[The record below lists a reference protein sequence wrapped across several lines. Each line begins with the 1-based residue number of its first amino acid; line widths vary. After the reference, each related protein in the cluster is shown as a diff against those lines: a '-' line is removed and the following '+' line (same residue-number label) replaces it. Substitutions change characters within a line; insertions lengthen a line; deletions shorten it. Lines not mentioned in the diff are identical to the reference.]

1 MTCDGQVSLTL
12 KPGDSV
18 LVRKKSGR
26 CVCSTRRGT
35 VFTLVVEINS
45 DGLMH
50 SRPDITTQWR
60 QAPVTISILA
70 ISTVVFALMSLFG
83 DAIILDWL
91 AFNKVEFNGR
101 RFELV
106 SPGSEYWRYVT
117 PALIHFGLIHILFN
131 GLWIWE
137 FGSRLELRLG
147 SIFTLNLF
155 LAGSIGGNLPRAGGA
170 VINFGGLS
178 GVVYAYMGCLWV
190 MWRLRPGLVPIDV
203 PAVFTF
209 MWIWLFIGFTGIL
222 KTLGLGSIANG
233 AHRAV

>member
-1 MTCDGQVSLTL
+1 
-12 KPGDSV
+12 
-18 LVRKKSGR
+18 
-26 CVCSTRRGT
+26 
-35 VFTLVVEINS
+35 
-45 DGLMH
+45 MH

-70 ISTVVFALMSLFG
+70 MSAVVFALMSLFG

-137 FGSRLELRLG
+137 FGSHLELRLG

-155 LAGSIGGNLPRAGGA
+155 LAGSIGGNLLQSWWSGPS
-170 VINFGGLS
+170 IFGGLS

-233 AHRAV
+233 AHLGGLLVGIVTGVIITRLFPKRG

>member
-1 MTCDGQVSLTL
+1 
-12 KPGDSV
+12 
-18 LVRKKSGR
+18 
-26 CVCSTRRGT
+26 
-35 VFTLVVEINS
+35 
-45 DGLMH
+45 
-50 SRPDITTQWR
+50 
-60 QAPVTISILA
+60 
-70 ISTVVFALMSLFG
+70 MSFLG

-155 LAGSIGGNLPRAGGA
+155 LAGSIAGNLLQSWWSGPS
-170 VINFGGLS
+170 IFGGLS
-178 GVVYAYMGCLWV
+178 GVVY
-190 MWRLRPGLVPIDV
+190 GLHGVPLGDV
-203 PAVFTF
+203 AVATRV
-209 MWIWLFIGFTGIL
+209 
-222 KTLGLGSIANG
+222 G
-233 AHRAV
+233 AHRCARGFHLHVDLAIHRFHRDSKNTRVGVDCEWCPSGRFTGGYRDRRHYHPTVSKARLRRCLRIMKKR

>member
-1 MTCDGQVSLTL
+1 
-12 KPGDSV
+12 
-18 LVRKKSGR
+18 
-26 CVCSTRRGT
+26 
-35 VFTLVVEINS
+35 
-45 DGLMH
+45 MH
-50 SRPDITTQWR
+50 SRPDITRQWR

-70 ISTVVFALMSLFG
+70 ISNGFVLMSFFG

-155 LAGSIGGNLPRAGGA
+155 LAGSIGGNLLQSWWSGPSIFGAFRASFSLHGLPLGDVAIATRVGA
-170 VINFGGLS
+170 
-178 GVVYAYMGCLWV
+178 
-190 MWRLRPGLVPIDV
+190 D
-203 PAVFTF
+203 
-209 MWIWLFIGFTGIL
+209 
-222 KTLGLGSIANG
+222 
-233 AHRAV
+233 

>member
-1 MTCDGQVSLTL
+1 
-12 KPGDSV
+12 
-18 LVRKKSGR
+18 
-26 CVCSTRRGT
+26 
-35 VFTLVVEINS
+35 
-45 DGLMH
+45 MH

-70 ISTVVFALMSLFG
+70 MSVVVFALMSLFG

-91 AFNKVEFNGR
+91 AFNKVEFSGR

-147 SIFTLNLF
+147 SIFYTQF
-155 LAGSIGGNLPRAGGA
+155 I
-170 VINFGGLS
+170 S
-178 GVVYAYMGCLWV
+178 GRFH
-190 MWRLRPGLVPIDV
+190 WR
-203 PAVFTF
+203 
-209 MWIWLFIGFTGIL
+209 
-222 KTLGLGSIANG
+222 
-233 AHRAV
+233 